1 MITTKIVSANGS
13 ALMRSDFY
21 SVMQGG
27 IAVPNATELPK
38 IPTQQ
43 FWTASRLTAFCRHAK
58 PIEFSGG
65 THIFSPGEYSNYLY
79 LIESGKVN
87 MCHYSENGASIIVFQ
102 DGPGEI
108 LGSKGLFNGP
118 RAAQQFFAVAAT
130 DVKAWAIRR
139 ENFVVLLQED
149 FDFVEQVFSRFSL
162 HMDILERKLLHSMTL
177 SAHHRIVMQL
187 LELSEQTNHR
197 TTNTAVVFI
206 TQQELSDMLSL
217 SRQTT
222 VVCLKNLQEK
232 GILKTSRG
240 QIDLCN
246 LENLRQEIL

>member
-1 MITTKIVSANGS
+1 MIPTKIVSADKF
-13 ALMRSDFY
+13 AICAPIFILL
-21 SVMQGG
+21 QGG
-27 IAVPNATELPK
+27 IVLFPVAELPK

-43 FWTASRLTAFCRHAK
+43 FWTASRLTSFCRHAK
-58 PIEFSGG
+58 PIEFAAGE
-65 THIFSPGEYSNYLY
+65 HIFSPGEYSNYLY

-102 DGPGEI
+102 DGPGEL
-108 LGSKGLFNGP
+108 LGSKGIFNSVRATQLFY
-118 RAAQQFFAVAAT
+118 AVAAT

-149 FDFVEQVFSRFSL
+149 FDFIEQVFARFAL

-187 LELSEQTNHR
+187 LELSEQTSQR
-197 TTNTAVVFI
+197 TTNTAVVFV

-222 VVCLKNLQEK
+222 VVCLKTLQEK

-240 QIDLCN
+240 QIDICN